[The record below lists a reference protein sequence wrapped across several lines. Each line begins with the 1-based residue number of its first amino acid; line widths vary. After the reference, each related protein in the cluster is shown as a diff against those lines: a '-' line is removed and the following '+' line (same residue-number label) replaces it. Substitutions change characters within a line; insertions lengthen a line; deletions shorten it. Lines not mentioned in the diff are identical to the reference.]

1 MPKNVVNPEFLPVL
15 AKMPSFDGLS
25 ARSLPEVREIFL
37 ISIRLMEG
45 KPQADVETQEEYVPG
60 LNNAPDVRV
69 LAYSPRKIAPNA
81 PAMVYIHGG
90 GLVSGHPEVDDPKC
104 QILASRLGMRI
115 FSVDYR
121 LAPEVRYP
129 GAIEDCY
136 AVLKWVNENAARLG
150 INRDKVVVAGESA
163 GGGLSAAL
171 SLMARDK
178 GEYKLACQILIYPML
193 DDRTATKHD
202 PASAFGEYV
211 WTRSANKYAWQCYLG
226 DAAGGD
232 KTPAY
237 ASAAR
242 AENLAGLPPT
252 FIGVGSMDL
261 FLCEDLAYA
270 TRLMAAGVPT
280 EVSVVPG
287 AYHVFDMFVP
297 DAELSKRFMDSYC
310 GTIKRT
316 LNI

>member
-25 ARSLPEVREIFL
+25 ERSLPEVREIFL
-37 ISIRLMEG
+37 TAVRLIEG
-45 KPQADVETQEEYVPG
+45 RPSPDVESTENYIPG

-69 LAYSPRKIAPNA
+69 LSWSPRKTTPDA

-104 QILASRLGMRI
+104 QILASRLGMHI

-121 LAPEVRYP
+121 LAPEVKYP

-136 AVLKWVNENAARLG
+136 AVLKWVHDNAARLG

-178 GEYKLACQILIYPML
+178 GEYKLAYQVLIYPML
-193 DDRTATKHD
+193 DDRTATKQN
-202 PASAFGEYV
+202 PPPAFGEYV
-211 WTRSANKYAWQCYLG
+211 WTRSANKFAWQAYLG

-242 AENLAGLPPT
+242 ATDLTGLPPT

-261 FLCEDLAYA
+261 FLCEDLDYA
-270 TRLMAAGVPT
+270 TRLMAASVPT

-297 DAELSKRFMDSYC
+297 GAELSERFMDSYC
-310 GTIKRT
+310 AALKRT
-316 LNI
+316 LNL

>member
-25 ARSLPEVREIFL
+25 DRSLPEVREIFL
-37 ISIRLMEG
+37 TSIRLMEG
-45 KPQADVETQEEYVPG
+45 RPSPDVDTREEYVPG
-60 LNNAPDVRV
+60 LNKAPDVRV
-69 LAYSPRKIAPNA
+69 LVYSPRKVAPNA

-90 GLVSGHPEVDDPKC
+90 GLISGHPEVDDPKC
-104 QILASRLGMRI
+104 QILANRLGMHI

-121 LAPEVRYP
+121 LAPEVKYP

-171 SLMARDK
+171 ALMARDR

-193 DDRTATKHD
+193 DDRTAIKHE
-202 PASAFGEYV
+202 PAPAFGEYV

-232 KTPAY
+232 KTPDY
-237 ASAAR
+237 AAAGR
-242 AENLAGLPPT
+242 ATNLAGLPPT

-261 FLCEDLAYA
+261 FLCEDLDYA
-270 TRLMAAGVPT
+270 TRLMAAGVPV
-280 EVSVVPG
+280 EVFVVPG

-297 DAELSKRFMDSYC
+297 DAALSKRFMDAYC
-310 GTIKRT
+310 DVIKRT
-316 LNI
+316 LAI